1 MAVTETN
8 TALAEPPQ
16 PVHDDYGVSD
26 GEWLRVDWS
35 EYHRS
40 VTVESELG
48 RTKVNY
54 VELGEGPPVFF
65 VHGLGGSWRNW
76 LENIPALAR
85 NHRVVALD
93 LPGFGTSP
101 MPPEPI
107 SIHAFGDLIVKFA
120 DEIGLGPETALV
132 GHSMGGF
139 ISTEAVIEAPER
151 FSSLTLVAAAG
162 ITFANFPQTRK
173 QIAKIAIR
181 MMMPIAVGQLERNMG
196 RKRLRAA
203 SFKGVI
209 AHPSMVGREI
219 LWELGSYGV
228 KSPGMLQ
235 AAYSLAGYDTR
246 ERLKEIT
253 LPTMVVWGDRDRLV
267 PVSAAYSY
275 ERRIPNSELNL
286 VEDTGH
292 MVQMERPGRFN
303 RTLEDFI
310 SRKN

>member
-1 MAVTETN
+1 MTEPN
-8 TALAEPPQ
+8 TALADPPL

-26 GEWLRVDWS
+26 GEWLRIDWR
-35 EYHRS
+35 EQLKS

-48 RTKVNY
+48 ETEVNY

-85 NHRVVALD
+85 KHRVVALD

-101 MPPEPI
+101 MPPEAI
-107 SIHAFGDLIVKFA
+107 SIGAYGNLIVKFA
-120 DEIGLGPETALV
+120 DAISLGKETALV

-139 ISTEAVIEAPER
+139 IATEAVIAAPER

-162 ITFANFPQTRK
+162 ITFATIPQTRK
-173 QIAKIAIR
+173 EITKLAMR
-181 MMMPIAVGQLERNMG
+181 MMMPIAASRLERNMG
-196 RKRLRAA
+196 RKRLRSA

-209 AHPSMVGREI
+209 AHPSMIGREI
-219 LWELGSYGV
+219 LWELGSYGI
-228 KSPGMLQ
+228 KAPGILQ
-235 AAYSLAGYDTR
+235 AAYALAGYDTR

-253 LPTMVVWGDRDRLV
+253 VPTMVVWGNQDRLV
-267 PVSAAYSY
+267 PVAAAYAY
-275 ERRIPNSELNL
+275 ERRIPSSELNL
-286 VEDTGH
+286 IEDAGH

-303 RTLEDFI
+303 RTLEDFV
-310 SRKN
+310 SREN

>member
-1 MAVTETN
+1 MTDSE
-8 TALAEPPQ
+8 TALAEPPL

-26 GEWLRVDWS
+26 GEWLRIGWS
-35 EYHRS
+35 EHLKS
-40 VTVESELG
+40 VSVDSELG
-48 RTKVNY
+48 TTEVSY
-54 VELGEGPPVFF
+54 VEIGEGPPVFF

-76 LENIPALAR
+76 LENIPALHK

-101 MPPEPI
+101 MPPEPV
-107 SIHAFGDLIVKFA
+107 SIHSYGDLIVAFA
-120 DEIGLGPETALV
+120 DKIGLGPETALV

-139 ISTEAVIEAPER
+139 IATEAVIEAPER

-181 MMMPIAVGQLERNMG
+181 MMLPIASGNLERNMG
-196 RKRLRAA
+196 RKRLRSA
-203 SFKGVI
+203 SFKGLI
-209 AHPSMVGREI
+209 AHPSMIGREI
-219 LWELGSYGV
+219 LWEMGHYGV
-228 KSPGMLQ
+228 RSPGLMQ
-235 AAYSLAGYDTR
+235 AAWELAGYDTR

-253 LPTMVVWGDRDRLV
+253 VPTLVVWGNQDRLV
-267 PVSAAYSY
+267 PVGAAYGY
-275 ERRIPNSELNL
+275 EKRIPSSELEL
-286 VEDTGH
+286 IDDAGH

-303 RTLEDFI
+303 RVLEDFV